1 MDEETKAHVF
11 EPFFTTKEVGKGSG
25 LGLAMVYGIVKQS
38 NGLVWLDSQPGI
50 GTTFKIYLPRIREG
64 TSDETAEVVPGID
77 EEGRETILLAEDNEG
92 LREVIGEYLTSKGY
106 KVLLARDGIEALQI
120 AETRKEPI
128 HLLLSDV
135 VMPRMR
141 GPELVRRLSGSHAEA
156 KAMYMSGHADLAIEG
171 TSLQKAMVV
180 TKPVDLTALARK
192 IRQALQG

>member
-120 AETRKEPI
+120 AETRKEPS

-141 GPELVRRLSGSHAEA
+141 GPELARRLSGIHAEA
-156 KAMYMSGHADLAIEG
+156 KAMYMSGRADLAIEG

>member
-25 LGLAMVYGIVKQS
+25 LGLAMVYGIVEQS

-106 KVLLARDGIEALQI
+106 QVLLARDGIEALQI

-141 GPELVRRLSGSHAEA
+141 GPELVRRLSGIHAEA

-171 TSLQKAMVV
+171 RVCKRPWS
-180 TKPVDLTALARK
+180 
-192 IRQALQG
+192 